1 MRPTLRPGNG
11 DATLPRFVGVA
22 LLCVGTLHCDGGKS
36 EGSAASS
43 SASASISAPVGTGS
57 GSKPGPAASALPTS
71 SASSAAA
78 ATPAARPGKSKAPPF
93 LYEAKKGDKVSYF
106 LGTMHTAVDFD
117 KDLNPVVY
125 EKLDASK
132 TVFFELD
139 ASNIDPMAAMSMA
152 MMPKGET
159 IKTKLKAERWKL
171 LMDRTSSLLMP
182 ESSLE
187 HMKPWFLGALL
198 TQSMLPKTDPLD
210 QVLEERARD
219 HKQRLVFFETAE
231 QQLAI
236 LDKSFDLSVLDD
248 MLGDLPKTEKI
259 TAEMS
264 ALYLAGDADKLEKL
278 LFDDEDMK
286 KHPKM
291 YEDLLVSRNRAWI
304 PKLLPALAEGG
315 VFVAV
320 GAAHLMGDKGV
331 PKLLEKEGF
340 TFTRVPPTPL

>member
-1 MRPTLRPGNG
+1 MRTSLRPGFG
-11 DATLPRFVGVA
+11 DAALPRFAGVA
-22 LLCVGTLHCDGGKS
+22 LLCVGTLNCGDKDGAATS
-36 EGSAASS
+36 SATAASTS
-43 SASASISAPVGTGS
+43 APVTSGSVASGSGAKPGPSASAA
-57 GSKPGPAASALPTS
+57 PTS
-71 SASSAAA
+71 STA

-106 LGTMHTAVDFD
+106 LGTMHTAVDSD
-117 KDLNPVVY
+117 RDLNPVVY
-125 EKLDASK
+125 DKLDASK

-219 HKQRLVFFETAE
+219 HKQKLVFLETAD

-236 LDKSFDLSVLDD
+236 LDRSFDLSVLDD
-248 MLGDLPKTEKI
+248 MLGDLPKTEKV

-291 YEDLLVSRNRAWI
+291 YEDLLFSRNRAWI
-304 PKLLPALAEGG
+304 PKLSSALAEGG
-315 VFVAV
+315 AFVAV